1 MAYLAGTFGS
11 PREKTMPK
19 QHEPAGHFA
28 PWHGT
33 AAALV
38 VLLLSFSPSH
48 ADPLKGSRSGVTLE
62 NTAPK
67 LKKGTI
73 ESQPHAV
80 NLKRLCSWKE
90 YPQAGFPKSGFCH
103 APDGARLNSYCTCT
117 RTVEHAK
124 EEHEGVVIEA
134 PPSGES
140 TPVR

>member
-1 MAYLAGTFGS
+1 MSKHLDFISHSTS
-11 PREKTMPK
+11 
-19 QHEPAGHFA
+19 
-28 PWHGT
+28 WHGGV
-33 AAALV
+33 AV
-38 VLLLSFSPSH
+38 VVALLLSPLPSH

-67 LKKGTI
+67 VKKGTS
-73 ESQPHAV
+73 ESQPHVV

-90 YPQAGFPKSGFCH
+90 YPQAGFPKSGFCRWS
-103 APDGARLNSYCTCT
+103 DGARVGTPCSCT

-124 EEHEGVVIEA
+124 EEHEGSVIEA